1 MEVGGEKGL
10 FCLLKTSIYW
20 QVSPPVTRL
29 SSQAV
34 PQDDKNADTADRT
47 FLWGEV
53 HPACPSISQRLLKD
67 MVMQAFSRSVTFL

>member
-10 FCLLKTSIYW
+10 FCPLKTSIYW

-47 FLWGEV
+47 FLWGESTPPV
-53 HPACPSISQRLLKD
+53 QVSH
-67 MVMQAFSRSVTFL
+67 SVY